1 MTPAPLVS
9 GVLIFLNAE
18 AFLEEAIESV
28 LVQTC
33 NDWELLLVDDG
44 STDRSTSIA
53 RRYAELQDER
63 IIYLEHHGHMNR
75 GKSTSRNLG
84 LQRARGEY
92 VAFLDADDAWLPAKL
107 ARQTA
112 TLSRHP
118 EAVMLYGPTQYWHS
132 WTLETRKRDFRGVLG
147 VRADVLYRGSYLL
160 SRYLAR
166 TGIVPGICSIL
177 ARRKAV
183 VAVGGFEESI
193 QQLFEDQ
200 TLIAK
205 LCLYG
210 PVFVDS
216 GCYDLYR
223 QHPRSSSSQAV
234 NAGAYNPWRPSLS
247 HLAYLEWLA
256 DYVETQ
262 PVPDDNLRRKLKREL
277 WIERHRFAGNMIGL
291 GRLVIE
297 ILRRKL
303 SFASHAHSSK
313 AITK

>member
-28 LVQTC
+28 LVQTFS
-33 NDWELLLVDDG
+33 DWELLLVDDG

-63 IIYLEHHGHMNR
+63 VIYLEHHGHMNR

-92 VAFLDADDAWLPAKL
+92 VAFLDADDVWLPAKL
-107 ARQTA
+107 ASQTA

-132 WTLETRKRDFRGVLG
+132 WAPQTRKRDFRGVLG
-147 VRADVLYRGSYLL
+147 VRADVLYRGPYLL

-177 ARRKAV
+177 ARRKAA

-200 TLIAK
+200 ALIAK

-223 QHPRSSSSQAV
+223 QHPGSSSSQAV
-234 NAGAYNPWRPSLS
+234 NTGAYSPWRPRLS

-256 DYVETQ
+256 DYVEAQ
-262 PVPDDNLRRKLKREL
+262 PAPDDNLRRKLKREL
-277 WIERHRFAGNMIGL
+277 WIQRHRFVGNTIGL

-303 SFASHAHSSK
+303 SSASHAHSSK
-313 AITK
+313 AITR

>member
-1 MTPAPLVS
+1 MIRSPLVS

-28 LVQTC
+28 LVQTW

-92 VAFLDADDAWLPAKL
+92 VAFLDADDVWLPAKL

-132 WTLETRKRDFRGVLG
+132 WAPERRKRDFRGVLG
-147 VRADVLYRGSYLL
+147 VRADVLYRGPYLL

-177 ARRKAV
+177 ARRKAAV
-183 VAVGGFEESI
+183 KVGGFEESI
-193 QQLFEDQ
+193 QQMFEDQ

-223 QHPRSSSSQAV
+223 QHPGSSSSQAV

-262 PVPDDNLRRKLKREL
+262 PVPDDKLRRKLKREL
-277 WIERHRFAGNMIGL
+277 WIQRHRFAGNTIGL

-297 ILRRKL
+297 IVRRKQ
-303 SFASHAHSSK
+303 SSIFDAHSSK
-313 AITK
+313 AITR

>member
-53 RRYAELQDER
+53 RRYAEQDER

-92 VAFLDADDAWLPAKL
+92 VAFLDADDVWLPAKL
-107 ARQTA
+107 ARQTT
-112 TLSRHP
+112 TLSQHP

-132 WTLETRKRDFRGVLG
+132 WTLETRQRDFRGVLG
-147 VRADVLYRGSYLL
+147 VRPDVLYRGSYLL

-183 VAVGGFEESI
+183 VEVGGFEESI

-223 QHPRSSSSQAV
+223 QHPGSSSSQAV
-234 NAGAYNPWRPSLS
+234 NAGAYHPWRPSLS
-247 HLAYLEWLA
+247 SLAYLQWLA
-256 DYVETQ
+256 AYVETQ
-262 PVPDDNLRRKLKREL
+262 PSPDDNLRRKLKREL
-277 WIERHRFAGNMIGL
+277 WIQRHRFAGNTIGL
-291 GRLVIE
+291 ARLVIE
-297 ILRRKL
+297 IVRRKL
-303 SFASHAHSSK
+303 SSVSETRSK
-313 AITK
+313 TITR

>member
-1 MTPAPLVS
+1 MTRAPLVS

-18 AFLEEAIESV
+18 AFLKEAIESV
-28 LVQTC
+28 LAQTC
-33 NDWELLLVDDG
+33 DDWELLLVDDG

-84 LQRARGEY
+84 LQRALGEY
-92 VAFLDADDAWLPAKL
+92 VAFLDADDVWLPAKL

-112 TLSRHP
+112 MLSRHP

-132 WTLETRKRDFRGVLG
+132 WAVETRQRDFRGVLG
-147 VRADVLYRGSYLL
+147 VRANVLYRGSYLL

-177 ARRKAV
+177 ARRKAL

-223 QHPRSSSSQAV
+223 QHPGSSSSQAV

-262 PVPDDNLRRKLKREL
+262 PGPDDNLRRKLKREL
-277 WIERHRFAGNMIGL
+277 WIERHRFAGNTIGL

-297 ILRRKL
+297 IVRRKL
-303 SFASHAHSSK
+303 SSVSDTHSSK
-313 AITK
+313 ALTR